1 MPFIRDHHLML
12 QHDNAR
18 PHVARIC
25 TQFLEGENILPS
37 LPVALLS
44 SVACELAPLKIVFL
58 CVFFSIFISL
68 FIRVTSAMIMY
79 DKRTLLDIGQ
89 RYTNLIQDTLY
100 TDPAWPLEI
109 LRSTEADKGR
119 LNNTR
124 RRRKHRGKCAGIRN
138 RLRKRAHSPPLPSI
152 LLANVQSLDN
162 KMDDLRARISFQR
175 DIRDCNIICLSE
187 TWLTPSVPDNAVTPS
202 DNFSV
207 FRMDRTAEAGKNK
220 GGGVC
225 FFINKKWCDPRNISI
240 LSRSCSPHLEHL
252 SIICRPFYLPREF
265 SSTVVTAVYIPPQ
278 ADSSLALSKLHDELS
293 GYINIHPDA
302 ACIVAGDF
310 NKANLKKVIPNF
322 HQHISCPT
330 RGLNTLDHCYTQFK
344 NAYKAHSLPA
354 FGKSDHAAIFLTP
367 DYKQRILQEPP
378 VEREVTRWSPH
389 SEATLQA
396 SLDDVDW
403 DMFRASSS
411 DVSEFTEVALSFV
424 NTLTEQATETVTIKT
439 FSNQKPWVDRTIR
452 DAVNHR
458 TAAYNAGILSGNMS
472 EYKSSCY
479 ALRRAVR
486 AAKRRYSER
495 IESHFQLNDSR
506 RMWQG
511 LKTICSS
518 GNNNSV
524 EVRADPLLAVE
535 LNNFYGRFECNSG
548 AILPSSASRS
558 SRQSSND
565 YAITL
570 SEDDVRREL
579 RRVNVRKAAGPDGIT
594 GRVLRS
600 CADQLAGLF
609 TSIFNE
615 SLATSVVPTPFKK
628 SVIIPVPKNSKPSC
642 LNDYRPVAL
651 TSTVMK
657 VFERLLKKHICS
669 SIPATLDP
677 LQFAYRPN
685 RSTDDAISQVLH
697 SSLTHIDSKNGN
709 YVRLL
714 FIDYSSTFNTIVPTK
729 LAVKLSD
736 LGLNTSLCDWI
747 QDFLTARPQ
756 VVKVGQFTSNSITL
770 NIGAPQGCVLSPL
783 LYSLY
788 THDCVSSHSSTSI
801 IKFADDTVVLGLI
814 NNDDETAYLDEVERL
829 TTWCQDNCLSL
840 NVSKTKELI
849 VDFRKR
855 QQRTYTPLMISGTPV
870 ERVSSFKYL
879 GVNISE
885 DLTWTTHIQTQVKKA
900 RQRLYHLRQLRK
912 FRVSPAILKTFYSG
926 AIESVLTQ
934 CISVWY
940 NNATNQDCKALQR
953 VVRLAERISGS
964 TLPSLQGIYLKRCR
978 SRAAKITKDSNHPGN
993 HLFRLLPSGR
1003 LQELDGKDRE
1013 TEEELLPSGHQAP

>member
-1 MPFIRDHHLML
+1 MQHMSNVHHVL
-12 QHDNAR
+12 
-18 PHVARIC
+18 
-25 TQFLEGENILPS
+25 
-37 LPVALLS
+37 
-44 SVACELAPLKIVFL
+44 
-58 CVFFSIFISL
+58 
-68 FIRVTSAMIMY
+68 
-79 DKRTLLDIGQ
+79 
-89 RYTNLIQDTLY
+89 
-100 TDPAWPLEI
+100 
-109 LRSTEADKGR
+109 
-119 LNNTR
+119 
-124 RRRKHRGKCAGIRN
+124 
-138 RLRKRAHSPPLPSI
+138 
-152 LLANVQSLDN
+152 
-162 KMDDLRARISFQR
+162 
-175 DIRDCNIICLSE
+175 
-187 TWLTPSVPDNAVTPS
+187 
-202 DNFSV
+202 
-207 FRMDRTAEAGKNK
+207 RMDRTAEARKNK

-225 FFINKKWCDPRNISI
+225 FMINKKWCDPRNISI
-240 LSRSCSPHLEHL
+240 LLRSCSPHLEHL

-265 SSTVVTAVYIPPQ
+265 TSIIVTAVYIPPQ
-278 ADSSLALSKLHDELS
+278 ADTSLALSKLHDELS
-293 GYINIHPDA
+293 GNINKHPDA
-302 ACIVAGDF
+302 ACIIAGDF
-310 NKANLKKVIPNF
+310 NKANLRKVMPNF

-330 RGLNTLDHCYTQFK
+330 RGQNTLDHCYTQFK
-344 NAYKAHSLPA
+344 NAYKARSLPA

-367 DYKQRILQEPP
+367 EYKQRIVQKPP
-378 VEREVTRWSPH
+378 VEREVTRWSSH
-389 SEATLQA
+389 SEAMLQA

-403 DMFRASSS
+403 DMFRASLS
-411 DVSEFTEVALSFV
+411 DVSEFTDVAVSFI
-424 NTLTEQATETVTIKT
+424 NTLTNQATETVTIRT
-439 FSNQKPWVDRTIR
+439 FSNQKPWVDRSIR

-458 TAAYNAGILSGNMS
+458 TAAYNGGLLSGNMS
-472 EYKSSCY
+472 EYKTSCY
-479 ALRRAVR
+479 ALRRTVR
-486 AAKRRYSER
+486 AAKLRYRER

-518 GNNNSV
+518 ENNSSA
-524 EVRADPLLAVE
+524 EVRADPLLAEE
-535 LNNFYGRFECNSG
+535 LNTFYGGFECNGG
-548 AILPSSASRS
+548 ATLLIMRARKQQTEQRCLCYHLFRVRCSEGTKESERQES
-558 SRQSSND
+558 SRTWWD
-565 YAITL
+565 YW
-570 SEDDVRREL
+570 
-579 RRVNVRKAAGPDGIT
+579 
-594 GRVLRS
+594 RVLRS

-615 SLATSVVPTPFKK
+615 SLATSVVPTSFKK

-714 FIDYSSTFNTIVPTK
+714 FIDYSSAFNTIVPTK

-756 VVKVGQFTSNSITL
+756 VVKVSQFTSNSITL
-770 NIGAPQGCVLSPL
+770 NVGAPQGCVLSPL

-801 IKFADDTVVLGLI
+801 VKFADDTVVLGLVS
-814 NNDDETAYLDEVERL
+814 NNDEAAYLHEVERL
-829 TTWCQDNCLSL
+829 TSWCQDNCLSL

-855 QQRTYTPLMISGTPV
+855 QQQPYTPLMISGTPV

-885 DLTWTTHIQTQVKKA
+885 DLTWTAHIQTQVKKA

-912 FRVSPAILKTFYSG
+912 FGVSPAILKTFYSG
-926 AIESVLTQ
+926 
-934 CISVWY
+934 
-940 NNATNQDCKALQR
+940 
-953 VVRLAERISGS
+953 
-964 TLPSLQGIYLKRCR
+964 P
-978 SRAAKITKDSNHPGN
+978 
-993 HLFRLLPSGR
+993 
-1003 LQELDGKDRE
+1003 
-1013 TEEELLPSGHQAP
+1013 

>member
-1 MPFIRDHHLML
+1 MF
-12 QHDNAR
+12 
-18 PHVARIC
+18 
-25 TQFLEGENILPS
+25 FS
-37 LPVALLS
+37 
-44 SVACELAPLKIVFL
+44 
-58 CVFFSIFISL
+58 VFFPIFTSL
-68 FIRVTSAMIMY
+68 FTRVTSAMIMY
-79 DKRTLLDIGQ
+79 DKITLLDIGQ
-89 RYTNLIQDTLY
+89 RYTNLIQDTLS

-109 LRSTEADKGR
+109 LRSTEVNKGR

-124 RRRKHRGKCAGIRN
+124 RRKKHRRKRAGIRN
-138 RLRKRAHSPPLPSI
+138 RLRKRAHTPPLPSI
-152 LLANVQSLDN
+152 LLANVQSLEN

-175 DIRDCNIICLSE
+175 DIRDCNILCLTE
-187 TWLTPSVPDNAVTPS
+187 TWLTPTVPDTAVTPS

-207 FRMDRTAEAGKNK
+207 LRMDRTAEAGKNK

-225 FFINKKWCDPRNISI
+225 FFINKKWCGPRNISI

-265 SSTVVTAVYIPPQ
+265 SSIVVTAVYIPPQ
-278 ADSSLALSKLHDELS
+278 ADTSLALSKLHDELS
-293 GYINIHPDA
+293 GYINKHPDA
-302 ACIVAGDF
+302 ACIIAGDF

-367 DYKQRILQEPP
+367 DYKQRIVQEPP
-378 VEREVTRWSPH
+378 VEREVTRWSSH

-458 TAAYNAGILSGNMS
+458 TAAYNAGILSGHMS
-472 EYKSSCY
+472 EYKTSCY

-486 AAKRRYSER
+486 AAKLRYSER

-518 GNNNSV
+518 GNNSSV
-524 EVRADPLLAVE
+524 EVRADPLLAEE
-535 LNNFYGRFECNSG
+535 LNTFYGRFECNCG
-548 AILPSSASRS
+548 AILPNSASAS
-558 SRQSSND
+558 SRQSSD
-565 YAITL
+565 HVITV

-677 LQFAYRPN
+677 LHRPN

-714 FIDYSSTFNTIVPTK
+714 FIDYSSAFNTIVPTK

-736 LGLNTSLCDWI
+736 LGLNNSLCDWI

-814 NNDDETAYLDEVERL
+814 NNNDEAAYLEEVERL
-829 TTWCQDNCLSL
+829 TSWCQDNCLSL
-840 NVSKTKELI
+840 NVSKTKVLI

-855 QQRTYTPLMISGTPV
+855 QQRPYTPLMISGTPV

-926 AIESVLTQ
+926 AIESVLT
-934 CISVWY
+934 
-940 NNATNQDCKALQR
+940 
-953 VVRLAERISGS
+953 
-964 TLPSLQGIYLKRCR
+964 
-978 SRAAKITKDSNHPGN
+978 
-993 HLFRLLPSGR
+993 F
-1003 LQELDGKDRE
+1003 
-1013 TEEELLPSGHQAP
+1013 